1 MPKQFQN
8 ALHFKISIHVGMKKT
23 NIKRNKKTLTITF
36 SNRSYKNI
44 DIFFHLMVHVCT
56 SL

>member
-1 MPKQFQN
+1 MPEQFQN

-23 NIKRNKKTLTITF
+23 NIKRNKKTLSITF

-44 DIFFHLMVHVCT
+44 DIFLHFMVHVCKC
-56 SL
+56 L